1 MQIFYWFS
9 ASPIVVCA
17 FKPRFLFG
25 EKQVYRGGAIV
36 DWTKIMEW
44 DELLIAIGVGLMLFD
59 QFDLGLLLTGVGVF
73 MFLATE
79 GYLSF

>member
-1 MQIFYWFS
+1 M
-9 ASPIVVCA
+9 
-17 FKPRFLFG
+17 
-25 EKQVYRGGAIV
+25 

-44 DELLIAIGVGLMLFD
+44 DELLIALGVGLMLLD
-59 QFDLGLLLTGVGVF
+59 QFEIGFWIAVVGIF

>member
-1 MQIFYWFS
+1 M
-9 ASPIVVCA
+9 
-17 FKPRFLFG
+17 
-25 EKQVYRGGAIV
+25 